1 MADPDVDNAKGWAVA
16 YRRLGLT
23 PLPSRSDEKAPDM
36 GSYAK
41 HYGNVPVPSAV
52 YSDWRSRNIQLI
64 TGVKSPATTKVMAVD
79 IDGPDALVAWDRICQ
94 FNGYEWRNKKCWRVS
109 TGSGGTHLYF
119 QIPLVCGSCISGLIW
134 AYYDTFGTD
143 GKGDWAKH
151 KEIRIVGDRGLA
163 IAPPSLHVD
172 TGEPYRFDPVQHPD
186 RFPVPATA
194 PQWLLEMKR
203 IKSRPRWDTP
213 VPVMPRIIKYE
224 KPIVGGRHYGR
235 ETVLR
240 AMSGDLLTIAHEWGL
255 VTVSEPN
262 TGGWTKCYVP
272 IREVVGQ
279 SRPSGSFSVRD
290 GVLLDMKD
298 HESYSFFDLGVM
310 LGKFEHWQECVNS
323 LGQRYL
329 GQNEKS

>member
-1 MADPDVDNAKGWAVA
+1 MTDGRIDNAKGWACV

-36 GSYAK
+36 GAYAR
-41 HYGNVPVPSAV
+41 HYGNISVPDSV
-52 YSDWRSRNIQLI
+52 YNNWQSRNIQLI
-64 TGVKSPATTKVMAVD
+64 TGTKSPATMKVMAVD
-79 IDGPDALVAWDRICQ
+79 IDGPDALVAWDRICK
-94 FNGYEWRNKKCWRVS
+94 FNNYEWRRKKCWRVT

-119 QIPLVCGSCISGLIW
+119 QLPFITASCSSGIIW

-151 KEIRIVGDRGLA
+151 KEIRIVGDRALT

-172 TGEPYRFDPVQHPD
+172 TEQPYRFDPVQNPE

-213 VPVMPRIIKYE
+213 MPVLPRVIKHE
-224 KPIVGGRHYGR
+224 SQVINGKHYGR
-235 ETVLR
+235 ATVLR
-240 AMSGDLLTIAHEWGL
+240 AISGEMLAIAKDWGL
-255 VTVSEPN
+255 VVVSEPN
-262 TGGWTKCYVP
+262 AGGWVKCYVP

-279 SRPSGSFSVRD
+279 SSPSGSFSAKD
-290 GVLLDMKD
+290 GVLMDCKD
-298 HESYSFFDLGVM
+298 QQVYSLFDLGVM
-310 LGKFEHWQECVNS
+310 LGKFNHWQECVNS

-329 GQNEKS
+329 GQN